1 MEWLLAIQKSTAL
14 SIPENS
20 TTAIRSKF
28 MANISASIVIASI
41 EQALNLEPGTV
52 QESSSA
58 EQIEAWDSLGHLS
71 VLVTLD
77 KLFNGQ
83 LARIGEMADANSI
96 PKIVSI
102 LQKHALL

>member
-14 SIPENS
+14 SIPEDS
-20 TTAIRSKF
+20 TTATRSKF
-28 MANISASIVIASI
+28 MSNISPSIVLASI
-41 EQALNLEPGTV
+41 EQALNLEPGTI
-52 QESSSA
+52 QDSSSA
-58 EQIEAWDSLGHLS
+58 EEIEAWDSLGHLS

-102 LQKHALL
+102 LQKNDLL

>member
-14 SIPENS
+14 SIPEDS
-20 TTAIRSKF
+20 TTATRSKF
-28 MANISASIVIASI
+28 MSNISPSIVLASI
-41 EQALNLEPGTV
+41 EQALNLEPGTI

-58 EQIEAWDSLGHLS
+58 EEIEAWDSLGHLS

-102 LQKHALL
+102 LQKNDLL